1 MSNASLGML
10 ARAALAVVTSV
21 AALAAAAPPAAAAA
35 STLSLQTLQFSPAG
49 VDASGDGAV
58 VPLTFSV
65 RNGDD
70 AAQDMYGTL
79 LLQQVGPTPGSYVGQ
94 TYEVD
99 FRFNEAWY
107 AKARWLSGTPQK
119 STYQYDF
126 VVPRYAATTSAR
138 WLVTRF
144 EAHDERG
151 GSLVL
156 GSAALQEEYGGKL
169 TAKTLVDSTAPSLSW
184 GYLEPISGARPY
196 AYVRGHEAVLR
207 YDLSLIDTESGFWK
221 GSLTLTGPDGR
232 TAVGRFEAGFYR
244 PDPHCGSYTAND
256 PNYPS
261 CNVEVRIPADAA
273 SGTWRVTE
281 LALTD
286 NAGNRGVVTEHGLES
301 ITVTSNETLS
311 AGDFAANPNPV
322 DNWRST
328 VEVQVGMAVTGARDG
343 VREILLDFDNH
354 GCLQTSTTPTIRTDG
369 KVSVPVRVYSTTK
382 RCTVTGIALR
392 DGAGALALYGSRYDA
407 PDPKLTIT
415 QLVNTTPPTAS
426 DVALTPTTVASSAAA
441 NTTPVVTMTVTAPV
455 APLSSCSLY
464 LYGAD
469 GQVVAQQGGGCGAGP
484 DGRLTIY
491 GYLPWGI
498 APGVYTYG
506 FRLGDASRLSTTY
519 GPEGE
524 AMPGGPLTLTVTEG

>member
-1 MSNASLGML
+1 MSNASIGML
-10 ARAALAVVTSV
+10 ARTALAVVTSV
-21 AALAAAAPPAAAAA
+21 AAVAAAAPPAAAAA
-35 STLSLQTLQFSPAG
+35 RTLGLQALQFSPAT
-49 VDASGDGAV
+49 VDARGDIAV
-58 VPLTFSV
+58 VPLTFTV
-65 RNGDD
+65 HNGDD

-79 LLQQVGPTPGSYVGQ
+79 LIQQAGPTRGSYVGQ

-99 FRFNEAWY
+99 FRFNETWY
-107 AKARWLSGTPQK
+107 AKAHWLSGTPQM

-126 VVPRYAATTSAR
+126 VVPRHAASTSAR

-144 EAHDERG
+144 EARDERG
-151 GSLVL
+151 GSLVVGPAVL
-156 GSAALQEEYGGKL
+156 RNEYGGKL
-169 TAKTLVDSTAPSLSW
+169 TAETLVDSTAPSLSW
-184 GYLEPISGARPY
+184 GYLEPINGARPY
-196 AYVRGHEAVLR
+196 AYVGGHEALLR
-207 YDLSLIDTESGFWK
+207 YDLSLTDTESGFWK
-221 GSLTLTGPDGR
+221 GSLILAGPDGH
-232 TAVGRFEAGFYR
+232 TAVGRFEADFHR
-244 PDPHCGSYTAND
+244 ADPHCGSYTAND
-256 PNYPS
+256 PHYPS

-286 NAGNRGVVTEHGLES
+286 NAGNRGVVTDHGLES
-301 ITVTSNETLS
+301 IEVTSNEVLS
-311 AGDFAANPNPV
+311 AGDFVATPNPV

-328 VEVQVGMAVTGARDG
+328 VEVQVGMTVTGARDD
-343 VREILLDFDNH
+343 VREILLDFDDH
-354 GCLQTSTTPTIRTDG
+354 GCLQTSTTPSLRSDG
-369 KVSVPVRVYSTTK
+369 TVSVPVRVHTTTQ

-392 DGAGALALYGSRYDA
+392 DGAGALALYGSRYGA
-407 PDPKLTIT
+407 PDPNLTIT

-426 DVALTPTTVASSAAA
+426 DVALTPTTVAGSAAA
-441 NTTPVVTMTVTAPV
+441 DTTPVVTMTVAAPV

-469 GQVVAQQGGGCGAGP
+469 GRMVAQQGGGCRTGP

-506 FRLGDASRLSTTY
+506 FTLGDASRLSVTY